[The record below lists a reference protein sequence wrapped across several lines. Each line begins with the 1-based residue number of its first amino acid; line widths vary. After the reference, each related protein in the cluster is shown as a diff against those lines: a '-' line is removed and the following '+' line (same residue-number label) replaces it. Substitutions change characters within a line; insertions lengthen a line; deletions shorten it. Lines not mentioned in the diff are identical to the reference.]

1 MNNLIAFIGFGE
13 AAFHIA
19 KGLKS
24 EGLNNIVA
32 FDINQK
38 DEKIGTVIQKRAEEA
53 GVRLADTLD
62 EAYTSSKFVTSL
74 TSASIA
80 LAVAKPIMSKLKPGQ
95 TYVDMNAAAPTIKS
109 EIANLERADG
119 VLFCDAAIMGPVP
132 GNGHKVPMLLSGDG
146 SNVFYNSFIEYGMNL
161 TDLNVP
167 AGGSSA
173 IKMFRSVFM
182 KGLPQLLIES
192 MLPAYEFG
200 ALEALVDSLNDT
212 IYGKSLEQISNTLLG
227 RTLVHA
233 KRRSSEMKDVI
244 ATLDNMGIDS
254 SMSKST
260 KEKLD
265 QLAELHLADGIGVD
279 GDIDFKEVIGLLSEF
294 KSKEAAV

>member
-24 EGLNNIVA
+24 EGLNGIVA
-32 FDINQK
+32 FDVNQNH
-38 DEKIGTVIQKRAEEA
+38 ETLGPVIQKRSADAGIRLTDTVEEA
-53 GVRLADTLD
+53 YA
-62 EAYTSSKFVTSL
+62 SSEFVASL

-80 LAVAKPIMSKLKPGQ
+80 LAVAKSVVSKLAAGQ
-95 TYVDMNAAAPTIKS
+95 TYIDMNAAAPTIKS
-109 EIANLERADG
+109 DIAKLERNAG
-119 VLFCDAAIMGPVP
+119 VMFCDAAIMGPVP

-146 SNVFYNSFIEYGMNL
+146 ANAFYKNFIEYGMNL
-161 TDLNVP
+161 MDLKVP

-192 MLPAYEFG
+192 MLPAYRFG
-200 ALEALVDSLNDT
+200 ALDALVDSLNDT
-212 IYGKSLEQISNTLLG
+212 LYGKSVEQISNTLLG

-233 KRRSSEMKDVI
+233 KRRASEMKDVI
-244 ATLDNMGIDS
+244 TTLDDMGIDS
-254 SMSKST
+254 SISKVT
-260 KEKLD
+260 KNNLDRLAKLNMVD
-265 QLAELHLADGIGVD
+265 KIGADGDVD
-279 GDIDFKEVIGLLSEF
+279 FREVIRLLNEL
-294 KSKEAAV
+294 K

>member
-1 MNNLIAFIGFGE
+1 MDNLIAFIGFGE
-13 AAFHIA
+13 AAYHIA

-32 FDINQK
+32 FDVNQNH
-38 DEKIGTVIQKRAEEA
+38 ETMGPVIQKRAAEA
-53 GVRLADTLD
+53 GVRLTDTIE
-62 EAYTSSKFVTSL
+62 EAYVSSEFIASL

-80 LAVAKPIMSKLKPGQ
+80 VVVAKPIISKLVAGQ

-109 EIANLERADG
+109 DIAKLERNEG
-119 VLFCDAAIMGPVP
+119 VMFCDAAIMGPVP

-146 SNVFYNSFIEYGMNL
+146 ADAFYKKFIKYGMNL
-161 TDLNVP
+161 TDLKVP

-182 KGLPQLLIES
+182 KGFPQLLIES

-200 ALEALVDSLNDT
+200 ALDALVDSLNDT
-212 IYGKSLEQISNTLLG
+212 LYGKTVEQLSNTLLG
-227 RTLVHA
+227 RTLIHA

-244 ATLDNMGIDS
+244 TTLDNMGIDS
-254 SMSKST
+254 SISRTT
-260 KEKLD
+260 KGKLD
-265 QLAELHLADGIGVD
+265 KLASINFVDKIGADGNVD
-279 GDIDFKEVIGLLSEF
+279 FREVIRILSEI
-294 KSKEAAV
+294 K